1 MENIESNNELQ
12 VIIAYH
18 KILAEEIQRRSRN
31 QMFCVTAS
39 IVAIGTLITIFLSQ
53 FPNYSFIIAGVPWI
67 LAAFGVIWLD
77 HHFIITMIGRYLR
90 EDEEKNIPQLLGAL
104 PQEIKWLGWEVYLRK
119 NLNEYFKSMNK
130 SQKNIM
136 DFVVFF
142 PVFYFIIP
150 ALFSCIYFIY
160 LCCYSNIMLPTVI
173 EISFILIDLFCVLI
187 LLLYLHRA
195 IKKIHFKSLT
205 ELIII

>member
-1 MENIESNNELQ
+1 MENIESNNGLQ

-18 KILAEEIQRRSRN
+18 KILTEEIQRRSRN

-53 FPNYSFIIAGVPWI
+53 FPKYSFIIAGVPWI

-77 HHFIITMIGRYLR
+77 HHFIIMMIGGYLR
-90 EDEEKNIPQLLGAL
+90 EDEEKNIPQLMGAL

-119 NLNEYFKSMNK
+119 NLDEYFKSMNK
-130 SQKNIM
+130 QQKNIM

-142 PVFYFIIP
+142 PVFYFILP
-150 ALFSCIYFIY
+150 ALVSCIYFIY
-160 LCCYSNIMLPTVI
+160 LCCYSIMLPTVI
-173 EISFILIDLFCVLI
+173 EIFFILIDSFCVLI
-187 LLLYLHRA
+187 LSLYLHRA

-205 ELIII
+205 ELIIV

>member
-53 FPNYSFIIAGVPWI
+53 FPKYSFIIAGVPCI
-67 LAAFGVIWLD
+67 LAAFGVIWLY
-77 HHFIITMIGRYLR
+77 HHFIIVMIGVYLR
-90 EDEEKNIPQLLGAL
+90 EDEEKNIPQLMGAL

-119 NLNEYFKSMNK
+119 NLDVYFKPMNK
-130 SQKNIM
+130 SQKIIL
-136 DFVVFF
+136 DYVVFF
-142 PVFYFIIP
+142 PMFYFVIP
-150 ALFSCIYFIY
+150 SLSSCFYLIY
-160 LCCYSNIMLPTVI
+160 LCC
-173 EISFILIDLFCVLI
+173 
-187 LLLYLHRA
+187 
-195 IKKIHFKSLT
+195 
-205 ELIII
+205 